1 MAQGESYTQHM
12 DPNLSGPNRAMEYNA
27 TGLPAL
33 RVIANPDAWGI
44 MVANGDIEGTSHI
57 EKFGLNLLV
66 GISNETIW
74 DAGTSSPLYQYPAVG
89 EPTQVQLTSTS
100 VEDSPTG
107 DGARTIRIEGLDAN
121 YDEISEILSTGETT
135 TVGYIR
141 IFRMVVVV
149 SGVSGVNEGTINATC
164 ITSGNVLGQIG
175 VDGTGPTAAGRGQTF
190 MALYTIPAGKTGYIT
205 QWTLGSG
212 KQNADVVGMLM
223 TRDPNEPDDGSW
235 NARDVITAA
244 ATTYAKSYKVPIK
257 VNAGDDIEVRG
268 RTSVAAGSVVSS
280 TFNILLIDNPV
291 AP

>member
-1 MAQGESYTQHM
+1 MNDYVHDNG
-12 DPNLSGPNRAMEYNA
+12 DKNLSGPHYAMEYNA
-27 TGLPAL
+27 AGEPAL

-44 MVANGDIEGTSHI
+44 MVANGDIEGITHV

-66 GISNETIW
+66 GTSNETIW
-74 DAGTSSPLYQYPAVG
+74 DGATASPLYQYPEVG

-100 VEDSPTG
+100 VEDNLTG

-121 YDEISEILSTGETT
+121 YDPISETISIGETT

-141 IFRMVVVV
+141 IFRMVIVS

-175 VDGTGPTAAGRGQTF
+175 VDGSGPKASGRGQTF
-190 MALYTIPAGKTGYIT
+190 MALYTVPAGKTGYIT

-223 TRDPNEPDDGSW
+223 TRDPDAPNDGAW

-244 ATTYAKSYKVPIK
+244 ATTYTKSYKVPIK
-257 VNAGDDIEVRG
+257 VNAGDDIEVRS
-268 RTSVAAGSVVSS
+268 RTSVSAGSVVSS
-280 TFNILLIDNPV
+280 SFNILLIDNPV
-291 AP
+291 AE